1 MHSVELCM
9 PVPTRPLVMLRPLP
23 QTFDNKN

>member
-9 PVPTRPLVMLRPLP
+9 PPPAGPLVMLWPWPL
-23 QTFDNKN
+23 T